1 MPPALAKALQL
12 VAQHGAQIEGD
23 WWIIGST
30 AGLLAGI
37 EGFIPDDVDLFGS
50 TNVMTAF
57 VKSFGL
63 EPVSSPSHHQF
74 KSTPYQ
80 RIKLLDATPI
90 EVMGGLEI
98 STGGDWNRLDL
109 KTRLPVSGF
118 GAPLWIP
125 SIEEQI
131 AVFELFG
138 RLKDLAKAKILRS
151 VSI

>member
-1 MPPALAKALQL
+1 M
-12 VAQHGAQIEGD
+12 
-23 WWIIGST
+23 
-30 AGLLAGI
+30 
-37 EGFIPDDVDLFGS
+37 
-50 TNVMTAF
+50 NVMTAF
-57 VKSFGL
+57 VQSFGF
-63 EPVSSPSHHQF
+63 EPVSASSHHQF

-80 RIKLLDATPI
+80 RIQFPDAVPI

-138 RLKDLAKAKILRS
+138 RPKDLAKAKILRS